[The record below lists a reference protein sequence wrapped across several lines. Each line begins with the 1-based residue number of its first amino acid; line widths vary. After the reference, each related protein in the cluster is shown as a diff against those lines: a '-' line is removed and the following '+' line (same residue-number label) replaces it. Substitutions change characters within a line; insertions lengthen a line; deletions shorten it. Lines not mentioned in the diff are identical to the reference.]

1 MTYLELVNNVLK
13 RLGEDTVGTV
23 DENDYSALIGVFVN
37 DARILVEDAWQ
48 WSALKTT
55 ETFDTVVG
63 QSKYALTDI
72 DYRSEV
78 LRVLDTADKR
88 ELKYQPS
95 RDFRLERMIG
105 ENNNAKPLYYT
116 FNDTDSNGDLNI
128 EITPNPDSIRTLDV
142 DVVKRTK
149 ELTNDSD
156 TLEIPSNPVQQLA
169 YAMAIQERGE
179 AGGMS
184 STQQFTIAQR
194 AIQDSIALDATKH
207 PEELTWYYQ

>member
-1 MTYLELVNNVLK
+1 MTYLNIVNNVLK
-13 RLGEDTVGTV
+13 RLREDTVTTV
-23 DENDYSALIGVFVN
+23 DESDYSSLIGVFVN

-55 ETFDTVVG
+55 VDFDTIVG

-78 LRVLDTADKR
+78 LRVLDTSDKR

-95 RDFRLERMIG
+95 REFRLERMIAD
-105 ENNNAKPLYYT
+105 NPNSKPLYYT
-116 FNDTDSNGDLNI
+116 FNDTDANGDLNI
-128 EITPNPDSIRTLDV
+128 EITPNPDSIRTIDV

-149 ELTNDSD
+149 ELTNDGD
-156 TLEIPSNPVQQLA
+156 KLEIPSNPVQQLA
-169 YAMAIQERGE
+169 FAMAIQERGE

-184 STQQFTIAQR
+184 STQQFSIAQR
-194 AIQDSIALDATKH
+194 AIQDAIALDATKH

>member
-1 MTYLELVNNVLK
+1 MTYLNIVNNVLK
-13 RLGEDTVGTV
+13 RLREDTVTTV
-23 DENDYSALIGVFVN
+23 DESDYSSLIGVFVN

-55 ETFDTVVG
+55 VNFDTVVG

-78 LRVLDTADKR
+78 LRVLDTSDKR

-95 RDFRLERMIG
+95 REFRLERMISD
-105 ENNNAKPLYYT
+105 NPNSKPLYYT
-116 FNDTDSNGDLNI
+116 FNDTDANGDLNI
-128 EITPNPDSIRTLDV
+128 EITPNPDSIRTIDV
-142 DVVKRTK
+142 DVVKRSK

-184 STQQFTIAQR
+184 SAQQFTIAQR
-194 AIQDSIALDATKH
+194 AIQDAIALDATKH

>member
-13 RLGEDTVGTV
+13 RLREDTVATV
-23 DENDYSALIGVFVN
+23 DENDYSSLIGVFVN
-37 DARILVEDAWQ
+37 DARILAEDAWQ
-48 WSALKTT
+48 WSSLKTT

-63 QSKYALTDI
+63 QSSYALTGI
-72 DYRSEV
+72 DPRSEV
-78 LRVLDTADKR
+78 LCVLDTAERR

-95 RDFRLERMIG
+95 RQFRLERLVTDAP
-105 ENNNAKPLYYT
+105 NADPMYYT
-116 FNDTDSNGDLNI
+116 FNDTDANGDMEI
-128 EITPNPDSIRTLDV
+128 EITPNPDSVRTIDV
-142 DVVKRTK
+142 DVVKRTAQ
-149 ELTNDSD
+149 LTADSD
-156 TLEIPSNPVQQLA
+156 KLVIPANPVQQLA

-194 AIQDSIALDATKH
+194 ALQDAISLDATKH